1 MKSLHIIIIL
11 SAFITLTSFKT
22 KATFQSNINYT
33 IAVINQNQDDK
44 VFIGKWIQN
53 SHSPAAKKYRA
64 SSILEIDFKKD
75 YTAHFVVSKGG
86 EIKTI
91 IGSWSTKETES
102 SIKIMGPN
110 ANLENGVILEYSRNG
125 KDLNVIHLS
134 KSIKAG
140 NVLLKSGDVIF
151 EKASK

>member
-11 SAFITLTSFKT
+11 SAVITLTSFKT
-22 KATFQSNINYT
+22 KATFQSNTNYT
-33 IAVINQNQDDK
+33 ITSINQNQDDK
-44 VFIGKWIQN
+44 AFIGKWIQN

-75 YTAHFVVSKGG
+75 YTAHFLISKGD

-91 IGSWSTKETES
+91 VGAWSTKETES

-110 ANLENGVILEYSRNG
+110 ANLENGVILEYIVNG
-125 KDLNVIHLS
+125 KDLSVIHLS
-134 KSIKAG
+134 KGISDGKM
-140 NVLLKSGDVIF
+140 LLESGDVIF
-151 EKASK
+151 EKTSK

>member
-11 SAFITLTSFKT
+11 SAVITLTSFKT
-22 KATFQSNINYT
+22 KATFQSSTNHT
-33 IAVINQNQDDK
+33 ITSINQNQDDK
-44 VFIGKWIQN
+44 AFIGKWIQN

-75 YTAHFVVSKGG
+75 YTAHFLISKGD

-91 IGSWSTKETES
+91 VGAWSTKETES

-110 ANLENGVILEYSRNG
+110 ANLENGVILEYIANG
-125 KDLNVIHLS
+125 KDLSVIHLS
-134 KSIKAG
+134 KGISDGKM
-140 NVLLKSGDVIF
+140 LLESGDVIF
-151 EKASK
+151 EKTSK